1 MRRAWFYLLLI
12 VALAACSSAPR
23 RPASSASWSPSGAY
37 RTAPAIPPSLPHIVD
52 HSVGEEEIS
61 IQAMSLVGV
70 PYRWGGNTPQSG
82 FDCSGLVRYVVGR
95 AAEVELPRTT
105 AEMSSRGVSVEP
117 DEVAPGDLIF
127 FNTTGRAHSHVGI
140 YIGKLRFVSAP
151 STGGTVRLDYL
162 SNPYWARH
170 FDGIRRVASAHAKPT
185 PFDQP
190 TLLAAPEPRQNPDA
204 AAAVSTRNGYAAVN
218 QTSPE
223 ASREA
228 SPYVPPTASS
238 EPSREASIESR
249 PETPIETQAEARP
262 EASPATPSA
271 HAQVAQSVS
280 TTSSNAQPDAFEPPP
295 PAPVAE
301 AQDRAA
307 QREFETGNASGTA
320 KPHAPIVEAVPAR
333 QQPSDTT
340 AGADDPIARFANGS
354 F

>member
-23 RPASSASWSPSGAY
+23 RPASSASWAPSGAY
-37 RTAPAIPPSLPHIVD
+37 RTAPALPPSLPHFVD

-70 PYRWGGNTPQSG
+70 PHRWGGNTPQSG
-82 FDCSGLVRYVVGR
+82 FDCSGLVRYVVAR

-140 YIGKLRFVSAP
+140 YVGNLRFVSAP

-170 FDGIRRVASAHAKPT
+170 FDGIRRVASAHVKPA
-185 PFDQP
+185 PFDRP
-190 TLLAAPEPRQNPDA
+190 TLLAAPEPRQSPAATA
-204 AAAVSTRNGYAAVN
+204 AASTRNDYAAIKEASPEAPSEA
-218 QTSPE
+218 SPE
-223 ASREA
+223 AS
-228 SPYVPPTASS
+228 
-238 EPSREASIESR
+238 
-249 PETPIETQAEARP
+249 PETRAATPIEARP
-262 EASPATPSA
+262 ETLPETPFA
-271 HAQVAQSVS
+271 HAQVAQGVPA
-280 TTSSNAQPDAFEPPP
+280 TPSNARPDAYEPPP

-301 AQDRAA
+301 AQAQAA
-307 QREFETGNASGTA
+307 QREAQTDSARSQDADTSA
-320 KPHAPIVEAVPAR
+320 QHAPIVEASPAP
-333 QQPSDTT
+333 QPPSDTT